1 MTRVQITDTTVAQ
14 LAELLESGR
23 LDEPT
28 NWMGAQ
34 FLAQDFGF
42 DELAT
47 FVFEADAATYYEALE
62 RAAERADADVPLP

>member
-14 LAELLESGR
+14 LAELLESGQ

-62 RAAERADADVPLP
+62 RAADRADVDVPLP